1 MAYDATKPVTGGSL
15 VAADMREN
23 FRALKEDDIVD
34 GITRSVI
41 AGTGLS
47 GGGQLN
53 TDRTVNHVAH
63 TGDVTG
69 ATALTIGAAKVSQAK
84 LKTST
89 HEQTNATGEWVPKT
103 LTYADYGF
111 ECRFKHSGS
120 GIYAAQFARG
130 SQVNPVVTKS
140 SAYVGETMYIK
151 GNTSAGYFV
160 TAHVIYRYVTS
171 SGEVFWLWILRD
183 KITKKIISVD
193 ASSDHCS
200 FGKKDPSERPHPF
213 DHEYDPAKHEIVLIN
228 PTETELKVLY
238 AKKKEIGSDSL
249 IETFLNEYEI
259 NETSEP
265 QWPTKPVTTKIIND
279 DWFEA
284 WINKEPVEIKKKVI
298 PKVDYVLCRK
308 LILK

>member
-89 HEQTNATGEWVPKT
+89 HEQSSTGESVWVEKP

-111 ECRFKHSGS
+111 NCRIKATR
-120 GIYAAQFARG
+120 AA
-130 SQVNPVVTKS
+130 NPVLFKRSDETDLS
-140 SAYVGETMYIK
+140 FSASTSYVGESVWIQ
-151 GNTSAGYFV
+151 TSNVSYPAY
-160 TAHVIYRYVTS
+160 VIYRYVTS

-200 FGKKDPSERPHPF
+200 FGKKDPSEKPHPF
-213 DHEYDPAKHEIVLIN
+213 DHEYDPEKHEIILIN

-259 NETSEP
+259 DETSKP
-265 QWPTKPVTTKIIND
+265 QWPIKPVTTKIIND

-284 WINKEPVEIKKKVI
+284 WINKEPVEIEKKVI
-298 PKVDYVLCRK
+298 PKVDYVKCRK
-308 LILK
+308 LKLK